1 MEAAVG
7 NTSCGFQ
14 PTKEQESRLGY
25 GSLSAVIEALAH
37 AVSGRRFIAGDRFS
51 AADVYVG
58 SQIGWGMR
66 FGSVEKRPQ
75 FEAYWAGLKDRP
87 AHLRIQAAVEE
98 AMAKYA
104 AKGS

>member
-1 MEAAVG
+1 MEPRV
-7 NTSCGFQ
+7 
-14 PTKEQESRLGY
+14 GY
-25 GSLSAVIEALAH
+25 GSLQRVLDTLAEAVA
-37 AVSGRRFIAGDRFS
+37 GRQYIAGDRFS

-87 AHLRIQAAVEE
+87 AHLRVQAAVEE

-104 AKGS
+104 EKGS